1 METSAKKFHMLTC
14 AWVCKVLDAF
24 MRQTIRLHLLP
35 VLTLEYR
42 RTRSLV
48 PTFKRQALASTAS
61 TELVPLVP
69 VDHRTR
75 LAHQPTLGQRQPK
88 CRWPHLGKVVVVLL
102 CVGVGEL
109 FDRFFKLW
117 RSECTISRQVQ
128 GPVSD
133 AATALD
139 EDLLMRVV
147 WLRGADFVS
156 AEEDKDEAFGE
167 FVQGVGADQV
177 LDVVIGCKC
186 EVLGSG
192 LEKYAVVL
200 EEDEAG

>member
-1 METSAKKFHMLTC
+1 MLTC
-14 AWVCKVLDAF
+14 TWVCKVLHAL
-24 MRQTIRLHLLP
+24 MRQTIRLYLLP
-35 VLTLEYR
+35 ILALEHR
-42 RTRSLV
+42 RTRPLV
-48 PTFKRQALASTAS
+48 PTFKRQALTPTAS

-88 CRWPHLGKVVVVLL
+88 CCWPHLGKVVVMLL

-117 RSECTISRQVQ
+117 RGECSLGRQVQ

-133 AATALD
+133 TATAFD
-139 EDLLMRVV
+139 KDLLMRVV
-147 WLRGADFVS
+147 WLGGADFVC
-156 AEEDKDEAFGE
+156 AEEDEDEALGE

-177 LDVVIGCKC
+177 LDIVIGRKG
-186 EVLGSG
+186 EVLGGG
-192 LEKYAVVL
+192 LEEYAVVL
-200 EEDEAG
+200 EDDEAG